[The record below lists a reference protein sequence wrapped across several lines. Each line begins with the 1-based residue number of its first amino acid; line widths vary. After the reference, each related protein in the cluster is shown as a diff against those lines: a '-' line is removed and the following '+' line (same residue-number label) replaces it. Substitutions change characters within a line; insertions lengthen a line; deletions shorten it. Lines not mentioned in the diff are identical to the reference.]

1 MHTSYADILRRISEE
16 PQWFD
21 EHAVPRYCKFEPGRC
36 ADIHCSEA
44 VLAAIT
50 CQACGKNYKV
60 AFSLGEWGAK
70 QRNGRRLRDDVIEK
84 KLHYGDPPFAC
95 CHVGATMNSEPR
107 QVLEYW
113 HCHDQQYVTGNL
125 ITDSNAY
132 FKWSRDRSLEIDIQ
146 PDWVQR
152 S

>member
-1 MHTSYADILRRISEE
+1 
-16 PQWFD
+16 
-21 EHAVPRYCKFEPGRC
+21 
-36 ADIHCSEA
+36 
-44 VLAAIT
+44 
-50 CQACGKNYKV
+50 
-60 AFSLGEWGAK
+60 
-70 QRNGRRLRDDVIEK
+70 
-84 KLHYGDPPFAC
+84 
-95 CHVGATMNSEPR
+95 MNSEPR

-113 HCHDQQYVTGNL
+113 HYHDQQYVTGNL